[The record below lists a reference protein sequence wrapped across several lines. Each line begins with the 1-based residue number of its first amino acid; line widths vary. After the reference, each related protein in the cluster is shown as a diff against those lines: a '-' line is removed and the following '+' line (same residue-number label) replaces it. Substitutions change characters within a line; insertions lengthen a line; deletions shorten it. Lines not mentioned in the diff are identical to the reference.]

1 MVKIFD
7 WNGLQPILVEVC
19 KELATEA
26 KIDGEVVCK
35 GFIDI
40 QLQEVCHI
48 HNLLDKSWKLE
59 YNYSIRY
66 IKMYHYDTHLNHT
79 LKVLQLLIRVHAPY
93 ARNALIA
100 NFDYYIQLKFK
111 HK

>member
-48 HNLLDKSWKLE
+48 HNLLDKFWVS
-59 YNYSIRY
+59 
-66 IKMYHYDTHLNHT
+66 
-79 LKVLQLLIRVHAPY
+79 
-93 ARNALIA
+93 
-100 NFDYYIQLKFK
+100 
-111 HK
+111 